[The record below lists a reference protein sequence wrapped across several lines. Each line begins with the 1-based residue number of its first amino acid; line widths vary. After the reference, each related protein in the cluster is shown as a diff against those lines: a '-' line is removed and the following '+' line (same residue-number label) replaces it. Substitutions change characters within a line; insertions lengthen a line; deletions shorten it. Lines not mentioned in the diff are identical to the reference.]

1 LSQSRKQKIR
11 EDLQK
16 QRRRRRTITTTVITA
31 VVMTVII
38 VVIIILQKPPPPPP
52 PGTLGAP
59 ISQTLY
65 SQLSG
70 VSDATLNA
78 SINTPGVTGLVSVSG
93 SPLTS
98 GNTPELLY
106 IGAEFCPYCAAERW
120 SMVVALAK
128 FGTFTGVPSYMLSSD
143 TDVYPNT
150 PTLSFR
156 QSIYTS
162 NYVSFVSVETQDRN
176 HQPLQT
182 PTSAQQAVMNQWDPQ
197 NSIPFLDIGGSSA
210 KQYLINAPNHSG
222 AQYSPSI
229 LAGLNWTEIGTQLDN
244 PSTAVAKSVDGAAD
258 TIISAICNLDGGVP
272 SNVCNNNYAK
282 IVQAPFAMGQMP
294 PLDQQ
299 VKFQLSH
306 QEVPLSWKN
315 FR

>member
-1 LSQSRKQKIR
+1 MR

-16 QRRRRRTITTTVITA
+16 QRRRRRTITTTAIA
-31 VVMTVII
+31 AIAMTVIVI
-38 VVIIILQKPPPPPP
+38 VIIILQRPPPPPA
-52 PGTLGAP
+52 PGTIGSP
-59 ISQTLY
+59 ISQALY
-65 SQLSG
+65 SQMSG

-78 SINTPGVTGLVSVSG
+78 AINAPGVVGLVSVTG
-93 SPLTS
+93 TPLTS
-98 GNTPELLY
+98 SSTPEFLY

-128 FGTFTGVPSYMLSSD
+128 FGSFTGLPSYMLSSD
-143 TDVYPNT
+143 SDIYPST

-156 QSIYTS
+156 QASYTS

-182 PTSAQQAVMNQWDPQ
+182 PSSAQQGVMNQYDPPGY
-197 NSIPFLDIGGSSA
+197 IPFIDIGGSSA
-210 KQYLINAPNHSG
+210 KQFVINAPNHSG

-229 LAGLNWTEIGTQLDN
+229 LTGLNWTEVGMQLDN
-244 PSTAVAKSVDGAAD
+244 PSTAVAKSVDGVAD
-258 TIISAICNLDGGVP
+258 TIISAICNLDGGAP
-272 SNVCNNNYAK
+272 ASVCNNNYAK
-282 IVQAPFAMGQMP
+282 IVQAPFATGQMP

-299 VKFQLSH
+299 VSFQLSER
-306 QEVPLSWKN
+306 EVPVFWKS